1 MSSPAGPR
9 PGLAPLSRDAPSLR
23 AARKDPSVPSRR
35 CHRAACEDGHT
46 FQPPSP
52 RLGRKAGKQ
61 LGVLGFR
68 LPRGVAS
75 GGLCPSARGLAG
87 LGPPLP
93 CASSIRSGWACIVS
107 CRSHLVFL
115 GVCAASAWRFRVA
128 VGATAGGGG
137 PLGPGSQ
144 GGLRLLQFLCTLR
157 LAGEMW
163 FRAAGWAH
171 RPSCGLDSEAC
182 HCHHM
187 RLRSR
192 DSCGRPSWKQLSPP
206 LGVTC
211 LRGAAGYAV
220 TGLPCPNCWSPS

>member
-107 CRSHLVFL
+107 CRSHLVFRGL
-115 GVCAASAWRFRVA
+115 RCECVEVQGGCGSHCGGR
-128 VGATAGGGG
+128 GAGG
-137 PLGPGSQ
+137 LW
-144 GGLRLLQFLCTLR
+144 
-157 LAGEMW
+157 A
-163 FRAAGWAH
+163 RAV
-171 RPSCGLDSEAC
+171 RVDC
-182 HCHHM
+182 
-187 RLRSR
+187 
-192 DSCGRPSWKQLSPP
+192 DSCSFSAPSDSQVRCGSGRQAGLTVRPVDSTQRH
-206 LGVTC
+206 VT
-211 LRGAAGYAV
+211 A
-220 TGLPCPNCWSPS
+220 TT

>member
-46 FQPPSP
+46 FQPPVPPPGSKS
-52 RLGRKAGKQ
+52 RKAARRS
-61 LGVLGFR
+61 R
-68 LPRGVAS
+68 LPSAQRGGVRGPLS
-75 GGLCPSARGLAG
+75 LCPWPGWPGSPSSLCLEHPFG
-87 LGPPLP
+87 LGLHCFLPLAP
-93 CASSIRSGWACIVS
+93 CLSGSALRVRGGSGWLWEPL
-107 CRSHLVFL
+107 R
-115 GVCAASAWRFRVA
+115 G
-128 VGATAGGGG
+128 AGGGG

-187 RLRSR
+187 R
-192 DSCGRPSWKQLSPP
+192 PE
-206 LGVTC
+206 V
-211 LRGAAGYAV
+211 A
-220 TGLPCPNCWSPS
+220 